1 MVVGSD
7 ADEISAAMT
16 YGEILTT
23 EDDAGNGTTIYQ
35 LPSTNL
41 HLLFSQGP
49 TSRGLLIFENR
60 KLEIKENYN
69 SYIEIGW
76 SHPSLS
82 ENFLLSVYG
91 RTTDA
96 LASGGYEGRGRLR

>member
-7 ADEISAAMT
+7 ADKISAAMT

-69 SYIEIGW
+69 SYIEIGG
-76 SHPSLS
+76 SKEPSLK
-82 ENFLLSVYG
+82 
-91 RTTDA
+91 R
-96 LASGGYEGRGRLR
+96 GGKFSIIRLFDYSIISQVSC